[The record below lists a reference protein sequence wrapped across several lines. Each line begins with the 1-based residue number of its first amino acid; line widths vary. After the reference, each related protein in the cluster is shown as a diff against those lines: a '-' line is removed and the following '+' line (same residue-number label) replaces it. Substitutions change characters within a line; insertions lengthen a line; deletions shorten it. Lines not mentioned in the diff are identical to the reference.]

1 MGDRTKVLHNET
13 QDKSDLPPAA
23 GQAHAARLNGVNRF
37 APRGAGAWA
46 ALARSGLLP
55 ACKKWRSRRAS
66 CWLTLT
72 SFTTRRALVKC
83 GVRNGECGMQNG
95 LAQPMPWLAY
105 PQGGNRKAS
114 GGRLVRPT
122 PARRT
127 SGIGNRDQPK
137 HTTCGGR
144 PIWENPTYSAFWS
157 VFGVTCLRL
166 QRLASS
172 VGFRDDGGIGTQE
185 VRGNGLTSFPRAQ
198 ELCGNSQDLIDIHYQ
213 VPKPLEKP

>member
-72 SFTTRRALVKC
+72 SFTTRWTLVKC
-83 GVRNGECGMQNG
+83 GVRNGERGMQNG

-105 PQGGNRKAS
+105 SQGGNRKAS
-114 GGRLVRPT
+114 DRRLVQPT
-122 PARRT
+122 LRGALLGLEIGT
-127 SGIGNRDQPK
+127 SQSTLPVGAGQYGKTPHIALFGAFLALHASDCRYVVCQREGCEKALFP
-137 HTTCGGR
+137 GR
-144 PIWENPTYSAFWS
+144 IK
-157 VFGVTCLRL
+157 LRL
-166 QRLASS
+166 
-172 VGFRDDGGIGTQE
+172 GG
-185 VRGNGLTSFPRAQ
+185 
-198 ELCGNSQDLIDIHYQ
+198 
-213 VPKPLEKP
+213 

>member
-13 QDKSDLPPAA
+13 QDKSHLPPAA
-23 GQAHAARLNGVNRF
+23 GQAHAVRLNGVNRF

-46 ALARSGLLP
+46 ALSRSGLLP

-72 SFTTRRALVKC
+72 SSTTGWALVKC

-114 GGRLVRPT
+114 DGRLVRPT
-122 PARRT
+122 LRGALLGLEIGTSQSILSVVVGRIRRT
-127 SGIGNRDQPK
+127 PHIALSG
-137 HTTCGGR
+137 
-144 PIWENPTYSAFWS
+144 AFLA
-157 VFGVTCLRL
+157 LR
-166 QRLASS
+166 AP
-172 VGFRDDGGIGTQE
+172 E
-185 VRGNGLTSFPRAQ
+185 CNGWPRRWVSTA
-198 ELCGNSQDLIDIHYQ
+198 
-213 VPKPLEKP
+213 P

>member
-1 MGDRTKVLHNET
+1 MGTEQRFSTTKLRTRVT
-13 QDKSDLPPAA
+13 SRQQ
-23 GQAHAARLNGVNRF
+23 QAKRTLLGLNGVNRF

-72 SFTTRRALVKC
+72 SFTTGWALVKC

-114 GGRLVRPT
+114 DGGLVRPT
-122 PARRT
+122 
-127 SGIGNRDQPK
+127 
-137 HTTCGGR
+137 
-144 PIWENPTYSAFWS
+144 
-157 VFGVTCLRL
+157 LRGAL
-166 QRLASS
+166 L
-172 VGFRDDGGIGTQE
+172 GLEIGT
-185 VRGNGLTSFPRAQ
+185 
-198 ELCGNSQDLIDIHYQ
+198 SQSTLP
-213 VPKPLEKP
+213 V

>member
-72 SFTTRRALVKC
+72 SFTTRWALVKC

-95 LAQPMPWLAY
+95 LAQPMRWLAY

-114 GGRLVRPT
+114 DGRLVRP
-122 PARRT
+122 A
-127 SGIGNRDQPK
+127 
-137 HTTCGGR
+137 
-144 PIWENPTYSAFWS
+144 
-157 VFGVTCLRL
+157 LRGAL
-166 QRLASS
+166 L
-172 VGFRDDGGIGTQE
+172 GLEIGT
-185 VRGNGLTSFPRAQ
+185 
-198 ELCGNSQDLIDIHYQ
+198 SQTTLP
-213 VPKPLEKP
+213 VGAG